1 MRIHPYFINYKFLME
16 ILVGTMILWGH
27 YWPPTLARG
36 QKGEDEGFPQVR
48 NSECQKN
55 GTMGDGVA
63 INFGINGY
71 SIVFD
76 IAPPTEYV

>member
-1 MRIHPYFINYKFLME
+1 MIEMINNYGWWHPPSLKI
-16 ILVGTMILWGH
+16 
-27 YWPPTLARG
+27 RR
-36 QKGEDEGFPQVR
+36 GEDEGFPQVR